1 MRAEEDGGGGEGED
15 ALSRKEF
22 TECCPL
28 IWSQPH
34 ILSMSLSLTPSL
46 FFFLVWLY
54 LTSSGFSVTM
64 PKGRRVSDRRRE
76 RLKMQKS

>member
-1 MRAEEDGGGGEGED
+1 MLLSGQTWRSGLGGLLGQEKPFPPSWGAGKRTAVKAAEDGPPGEGED

-34 ILSMSLSLTPSL
+34 THTHTQS
-46 FFFLVWLY
+46 F
-54 LTSSGFSVTM
+54 
-64 PKGRRVSDRRRE
+64 
-76 RLKMQKS
+76 